1 MHPFHAA
8 LLVLA
13 LHLCHAALPVP
24 AWSPLQNHL
33 GVQRMC
39 RMLASLQPALSGV
52 GTTGTGSFRPEAA
65 RAFDR
70 GEVEEWVWVWPGRR
84 GCSGSGCIL
93 RQCEHWPDRLP

>member
-1 MHPFHAA
+1 MCKHHVAGLATTPCKAVAWRTDTAA
-8 LLVLA
+8 GA
-13 LHLCHAALPVP
+13 RPPAPV
-24 AWSPLQNHL
+24 QNPL

-70 GEVEEWVWVWPGRR
+70 GAVHGTGGGGVVDVLVTDA
-84 GCSGSGCIL
+84 CM
-93 RQCEHWPDRLP
+93 